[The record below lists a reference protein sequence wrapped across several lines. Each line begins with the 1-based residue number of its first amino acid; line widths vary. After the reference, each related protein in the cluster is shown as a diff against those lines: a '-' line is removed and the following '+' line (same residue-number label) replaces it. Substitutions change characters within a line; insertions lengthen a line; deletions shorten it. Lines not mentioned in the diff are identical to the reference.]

1 MNQELTTGNRLGM
14 QTVPQTFNEQ
24 MRFAEVVSQAK
35 GMLPRAYE
43 GNPANVLVAVQYG
56 ASLGI
61 EPMAA
66 LQNIDV
72 IQGTP
77 TLSAKAVAALV
88 RANGHKLWMS
98 EDEQNMSATCTIVRN
113 DDKEHPV
120 TVTRDKAWAQRMGL
134 LTKDNATCTIVRND
148 DKEHPVTVT
157 RDKAWAQRMG
167 LLTKDNYKK
176 QPTTMLMW
184 RAVTACANRACPE
197 LFLGLGGAYTAD
209 ELHDMDLSE
218 DTSVEA
224 TVVEDDG
231 SWPESKV
238 ELVNRIDRIIDQL
251 GYQGRTHMRV
261 YELLKA
267 RWNSSTVSTGSS
279 TSSAIRDAPICAS
292 TNCCMKRRSLT
303 RSWILT
309 KASSP
314 CGARPAT
321 SSSPTA
327 LKPSCNKPKNAKQTM
342 KNQPNRP
349 HRLNQL
355 RSLRSE
361 TRADS

>member
-43 GNPANVLVAVQYG
+43 GNPANVLVAIQYG

-77 TLSAKAVAALV
+77 TLSAKAVAAMV
-88 RANGHKLWMS
+88 RANGHKLWVS
-98 EDEQNMSATCTIVRN
+98 EDEQNMS
-113 DDKEHPV
+113 
-120 TVTRDKAWAQRMGL
+120 
-134 LTKDNATCTIVRND
+134 ATCTIVRND

-209 ELHDMDLSE
+209 ELHDMD
-218 DTSVEA
+218 DMAPVEA
-224 TVVEDDG
+224 TVVEDDDA
-231 SWPESKV
+231 WPKSK
-238 ELVNRIDRIIDQL
+238 LDLIARIDNIIESVV
-251 GYQGRTHMRV
+251 GTNHANRKRV
-261 YELLKA
+261 YELLHEAPVTDPLVDIDESELAMWCEAGDEFLTTRIKTLVQQAKERKA
-267 RWNSSTVSTGSS
+267 NHEEPQTTTEG
-279 TSSAIRDAPICAS
+279 
-292 TNCCMKRRSLT
+292 
-303 RSWILT
+303 
-309 KASSP
+309 
-314 CGARPAT
+314 
-321 SSSPTA
+321 
-327 LKPSCNKPKNAKQTM
+327 KQE
-342 KNQPNRP
+342 K
-349 HRLNQL
+349 
-355 RSLRSE
+355 
-361 TRADS
+361 

>member
-1 MNQELTTGNRLGM
+1 MNQEVTTGNRLGM

-43 GNPANVLVAVQYG
+43 GNPANVLVAIQYG

-77 TLSAKAVAALV
+77 TLSAKAVAAMV

-98 EDEQNMSATCTIVRN
+98 EDEQNMS
-113 DDKEHPV
+113 
-120 TVTRDKAWAQRMGL
+120 
-134 LTKDNATCTIVRND
+134 ATCTIVRND

-209 ELHDMDLSE
+209 ELHDMDDL
-218 DTSVEA
+218 TPVEA
-224 TVVEDDG
+224 TVVEDDDA
-231 SWPESKV
+231 WPQSK
-238 ELVNRIDRIIDQL
+238 LDLIARIDNIIESVV
-251 GYQGRTHMRV
+251 GANHANRKRV
-261 YELLKA
+261 YELLHEAPVTDPLVDIDESELAMWCEAGDEFLTTRIQTLVQQAKERKA
-267 RWNSSTVSTGSS
+267 NHEEPQTTTEG
-279 TSSAIRDAPICAS
+279 
-292 TNCCMKRRSLT
+292 
-303 RSWILT
+303 
-309 KASSP
+309 
-314 CGARPAT
+314 
-321 SSSPTA
+321 
-327 LKPSCNKPKNAKQTM
+327 KQE
-342 KNQPNRP
+342 K
-349 HRLNQL
+349 
-355 RSLRSE
+355 
-361 TRADS
+361 

>member
-24 MRFAEVVSQAK
+24 MRFAEVISQAK

-43 GNPANVLVAVQYG
+43 GNPANVLVAIQYG

-77 TLSAKAVAALV
+77 TLSAKAVAAMV

-98 EDEQNMSATCTIVRN
+98 EDEQNMS
-113 DDKEHPV
+113 
-120 TVTRDKAWAQRMGL
+120 
-134 LTKDNATCTIVRND
+134 ATCTIVRND

-209 ELHDMDLSE
+209 ELHDMD
-218 DTSVEA
+218 DMAPVEA
-224 TVVEDDG
+224 TVVEDDDA
-231 SWPESKV
+231 WPKSK
-238 ELVNRIDRIIDQL
+238 LDLIARIDNIIESVV
-251 GYQGRTHMRV
+251 GANHANRKRV
-261 YELLKA
+261 YELLHEAPVTDPLVDIDESELAMWCEAGDKFLTNRIQTLVQQAKERKA
-267 RWNSSTVSTGSS
+267 NHEEPQTTTEG
-279 TSSAIRDAPICAS
+279 
-292 TNCCMKRRSLT
+292 
-303 RSWILT
+303 
-309 KASSP
+309 
-314 CGARPAT
+314 
-321 SSSPTA
+321 
-327 LKPSCNKPKNAKQTM
+327 KQE
-342 KNQPNRP
+342 K
-349 HRLNQL
+349 
-355 RSLRSE
+355 
-361 TRADS
+361 

>member
-1 MNQELTTGNRLGM
+1 MNQEVTTGNRLGM

-24 MRFAEVVSQAK
+24 MHFAEVISQAK

-134 LTKDNATCTIVRND
+134 LTKDN
-148 DKEHPVTVT
+148 
-157 RDKAWAQRMG
+157 
-167 LLTKDNYKK
+167 YKK

-209 ELHDMDLSE
+209 ELHDMD
-218 DTSVEA
+218 DMAPVEA
-224 TVVEDDG
+224 TVVEDDDA
-231 SWPESKV
+231 WPQSK
-238 ELVNRIDRIIDQL
+238 LDLIARIDNIIESVV
-251 GYQGRTHMRV
+251 GTNHANRKRV
-261 YELLKA
+261 YELLHEAPVTDPLADIDESELAMWCEAGDQFLANRISTLVKQAKERKA
-267 RWNSSTVSTGSS
+267 NHEEP
-279 TSSAIRDAPICAS
+279 AE
-292 TNCCMKRRSLT
+292 
-303 RSWILT
+303 
-309 KASSP
+309 
-314 CGARPAT
+314 PAT
-321 SSSPTA
+321 PVEPVKEPT
-327 LKPSCNKPKNAKQTM
+327 Q
-342 KNQPNRP
+342 
-349 HRLNQL
+349 
-355 RSLRSE
+355 
-361 TRADS
+361 

>member
-43 GNPANVLVAVQYG
+43 GNPANVLVAIQYG

-77 TLSAKAVAALV
+77 TLSAKAVAAMV
-88 RANGHKLWMS
+88 RANGHKLWVS
-98 EDEQNMSATCTIVRN
+98 EDEQNMS
-113 DDKEHPV
+113 
-120 TVTRDKAWAQRMGL
+120 
-134 LTKDNATCTIVRND
+134 ATCTIVRND

-209 ELHDMDLSE
+209 ELHDMD
-218 DTSVEA
+218 DMAPVEA
-224 TVVEDDG
+224 TVVEDDADA
-231 SWPESKV
+231 WPKSK
-238 ELVNRIDRIIDQL
+238 LDLIARIDNIIESVV
-251 GYQGRTHMRV
+251 GANHANRKRV
-261 YELLKA
+261 YELLHEAKVTDPLVDIDESELAMWCEAGDQFLTTRIQTLVQQAKERKA
-267 RWNSSTVSTGSS
+267 NHEEPQTTTEG
-279 TSSAIRDAPICAS
+279 
-292 TNCCMKRRSLT
+292 
-303 RSWILT
+303 
-309 KASSP
+309 
-314 CGARPAT
+314 
-321 SSSPTA
+321 
-327 LKPSCNKPKNAKQTM
+327 KQE
-342 KNQPNRP
+342 K
-349 HRLNQL
+349 
-355 RSLRSE
+355 
-361 TRADS
+361 

>member
-24 MRFAEVVSQAK
+24 MHFAEVISQAK

-88 RANGHKLWMS
+88 RANGHKLWMT
-98 EDEQNMSATCTIVRN
+98 EDEQNMS
-113 DDKEHPV
+113 
-120 TVTRDKAWAQRMGL
+120 
-134 LTKDNATCTIVRND
+134 ATCTIVRND

-209 ELHDMDLSE
+209 ELRDMDLSE

-261 YELLKA
+261 YELLHEGPVSDPLTDIDESELAMWVEAGDELLTTRIQTLVQQAKERKA
-267 RWNSSTVSTGSS
+267 NHEEPTE
-279 TSSAIRDAPICAS
+279 
-292 TNCCMKRRSLT
+292 
-303 RSWILT
+303 
-309 KASSP
+309 
-314 CGARPAT
+314 PAT
-321 SSSPTA
+321 PV
-327 LKPSCNKPKNAKQTM
+327 
-342 KNQPNRP
+342 
-349 HRLNQL
+349 
-355 RSLRSE
+355 E
-361 TRADS
+361 TIKEQA

>member
-43 GNPANVLVAVQYG
+43 GNPANVLVAIQYG

-77 TLSAKAVAALV
+77 TLSAKAVAAMV
-88 RANGHKLWMS
+88 RANGHKLWVS
-98 EDEQNMSATCTIVRN
+98 EDEQNMS
-113 DDKEHPV
+113 
-120 TVTRDKAWAQRMGL
+120 
-134 LTKDNATCTIVRND
+134 ATCTIVRND

-209 ELHDMDLSE
+209 ELHDMD
-218 DTSVEA
+218 DMAPVEA
-224 TVVEDDG
+224 TVVEEDADA
-231 SWPESKV
+231 WPKSK
-238 ELVNRIDRIIDQL
+238 LDLIARIDNIIESVV
-251 GYQGRTHMRV
+251 GTNHANRKRV
-261 YELLKA
+261 YELLHEAPVTDPLVDIDESELAMWCEAGDQFLTTRIQTLVQQAKERKA
-267 RWNSSTVSTGSS
+267 NHEEPQTTTEG
-279 TSSAIRDAPICAS
+279 
-292 TNCCMKRRSLT
+292 
-303 RSWILT
+303 
-309 KASSP
+309 
-314 CGARPAT
+314 
-321 SSSPTA
+321 
-327 LKPSCNKPKNAKQTM
+327 KQE
-342 KNQPNRP
+342 K
-349 HRLNQL
+349 
-355 RSLRSE
+355 
-361 TRADS
+361 

>member
-1 MNQELTTGNRLGM
+1 MNQEITTGNRLGM

-43 GNPANVLVAVQYG
+43 GNPANVLVAIQYG

-77 TLSAKAVAALV
+77 TLSAKAVAAMV

-98 EDEQNMSATCTIVRN
+98 EDEQNMS
-113 DDKEHPV
+113 
-120 TVTRDKAWAQRMGL
+120 
-134 LTKDNATCTIVRND
+134 ATCTIVRND

-209 ELHDMDLSE
+209 ELHDMD
-218 DTSVEA
+218 DMTPVEA

-261 YELLKA
+261 YELLHEAPVTDPLADIDESELAMWCEAGDEFLTTRIQTLVQQAKERKA
-267 RWNSSTVSTGSS
+267 NHEEPQTTTEG
-279 TSSAIRDAPICAS
+279 
-292 TNCCMKRRSLT
+292 
-303 RSWILT
+303 
-309 KASSP
+309 
-314 CGARPAT
+314 
-321 SSSPTA
+321 
-327 LKPSCNKPKNAKQTM
+327 KQE
-342 KNQPNRP
+342 K
-349 HRLNQL
+349 
-355 RSLRSE
+355 
-361 TRADS
+361 

>member
-24 MRFAEVVSQAK
+24 MRFAEVISQAK

-43 GNPANVLVAVQYG
+43 GNPANVLVAIQYG

-77 TLSAKAVAALV
+77 TLSAKAVAAMV
-88 RANGHKLWMS
+88 RANGHKLWVS
-98 EDEQNMSATCTIVRN
+98 EDEQNMS
-113 DDKEHPV
+113 
-120 TVTRDKAWAQRMGL
+120 
-134 LTKDNATCTIVRND
+134 ATCTIVRND

-209 ELHDMDLSE
+209 ELHDMD
-218 DTSVEA
+218 DMAPVEA
-224 TVVEDDG
+224 TVVEDDDA
-231 SWPESKV
+231 WPQSK
-238 ELVNRIDRIIDQL
+238 LDLIARIDNIIESVV
-251 GYQGRTHMRV
+251 GTNHANRKRV
-261 YELLKA
+261 YELLHESPVTDPLVDIDESELAMWCEAGDQFLTTRIQTLVQQAKERKA
-267 RWNSSTVSTGSS
+267 NHEEPQTTTEG
-279 TSSAIRDAPICAS
+279 
-292 TNCCMKRRSLT
+292 
-303 RSWILT
+303 
-309 KASSP
+309 
-314 CGARPAT
+314 
-321 SSSPTA
+321 
-327 LKPSCNKPKNAKQTM
+327 KQE
-342 KNQPNRP
+342 K
-349 HRLNQL
+349 
-355 RSLRSE
+355 
-361 TRADS
+361 

>member
-43 GNPANVLVAVQYG
+43 GNPANVLVAIQYG

-61 EPMAA
+61 APMAA

-77 TLSAKAVAALV
+77 TLSAKAVAAMV
-88 RANGHKLWMS
+88 RANGHKLWVS
-98 EDEQNMSATCTIVRN
+98 EDEQNMS
-113 DDKEHPV
+113 
-120 TVTRDKAWAQRMGL
+120 
-134 LTKDNATCTIVRND
+134 ATCTIVRND

-209 ELHDMDLSE
+209 ELHDMD
-218 DTSVEA
+218 DMAPVEA
-224 TVVEDDG
+224 TVVEDDDA
-231 SWPESKV
+231 WPKSK
-238 ELVNRIDRIIDQL
+238 LDLIARIDNIIESVV
-251 GYQGRTHMRV
+251 GANHANRKRV
-261 YELLKA
+261 YELLHEAPVTDPLVDIDESELAMWCEAGDQFLTNRIQTLVQQAKERKA
-267 RWNSSTVSTGSS
+267 NHEEPQTTTEG
-279 TSSAIRDAPICAS
+279 
-292 TNCCMKRRSLT
+292 
-303 RSWILT
+303 
-309 KASSP
+309 
-314 CGARPAT
+314 
-321 SSSPTA
+321 
-327 LKPSCNKPKNAKQTM
+327 KQE
-342 KNQPNRP
+342 K
-349 HRLNQL
+349 
-355 RSLRSE
+355 
-361 TRADS
+361 

>member
-43 GNPANVLVAVQYG
+43 GNPANVLVAIQYG

-77 TLSAKAVAALV
+77 TLSAKAVAAMV

-98 EDEQNMSATCTIVRN
+98 EDEQNMS
-113 DDKEHPV
+113 
-120 TVTRDKAWAQRMGL
+120 
-134 LTKDNATCTIVRND
+134 ATCTIVRND

-209 ELHDMDLSE
+209 ELHDMD
-218 DTSVEA
+218 DMTPVEA

-261 YELLKA
+261 YELLHEAPVTDPLVDIDESELAMWCEAGDEFLTTRIQTLVQQAKERKA
-267 RWNSSTVSTGSS
+267 T
-279 TSSAIRDAPICAS
+279 
-292 TNCCMKRRSLT
+292 
-303 RSWILT
+303 T
-309 KASSP
+309 KEP
-314 CGARPAT
+314 QTTTEG
-321 SSSPTA
+321 
-327 LKPSCNKPKNAKQTM
+327 KQE
-342 KNQPNRP
+342 K
-349 HRLNQL
+349 
-355 RSLRSE
+355 
-361 TRADS
+361 

>member
-43 GNPANVLVAVQYG
+43 GNPANVLVAIQYG

-77 TLSAKAVAALV
+77 TLSAKAVAAMV
-88 RANGHKLWMS
+88 RANGHKLWVS
-98 EDEQNMSATCTIVRN
+98 EDEQNMS
-113 DDKEHPV
+113 
-120 TVTRDKAWAQRMGL
+120 
-134 LTKDNATCTIVRND
+134 ATCTIVRND

-209 ELHDMDLSE
+209 ELHDMD
-218 DTSVEA
+218 DMAPVEA
-224 TVVEDDG
+224 TVVEEDDDA
-231 SWPESKV
+231 WPKSK
-238 ELVNRIDRIIDQL
+238 LDLIARIDNIIESVV
-251 GYQGRTHMRV
+251 GTNHANRNRV
-261 YELLKA
+261 YELLHEAPVSDPLTDIDESELAMWCEAGDEFLTNRIQTLVQQAKERKA
-267 RWNSSTVSTGSS
+267 NHEEPQTTTEG
-279 TSSAIRDAPICAS
+279 
-292 TNCCMKRRSLT
+292 
-303 RSWILT
+303 
-309 KASSP
+309 
-314 CGARPAT
+314 
-321 SSSPTA
+321 
-327 LKPSCNKPKNAKQTM
+327 KQE
-342 KNQPNRP
+342 K
-349 HRLNQL
+349 
-355 RSLRSE
+355 
-361 TRADS
+361 

>member
-24 MRFAEVVSQAK
+24 MHFAEVISQAK

-88 RANGHKLWMS
+88 RANGHKLWMT
-98 EDEQNMSATCTIVRN
+98 EDEQNMS
-113 DDKEHPV
+113 
-120 TVTRDKAWAQRMGL
+120 
-134 LTKDNATCTIVRND
+134 ATCTIVRND

-209 ELHDMDLSE
+209 ELHDMD
-218 DTSVEA
+218 DMAPVEA
-224 TVVEDDG
+224 TVVEEDDDA
-231 SWPESKV
+231 WPKSK
-238 ELVNRIDRIIDQL
+238 LDLIARIDNIIESVV
-251 GYQGRTHMRV
+251 GTNHANRNRV
-261 YELLKA
+261 YELLHEAPVSDPLTDIDESELAMWVEAGDEFLTTRVQTLVQQAKERKA
-267 RWNSSTVSTGSS
+267 NHEEPQTTTEG
-279 TSSAIRDAPICAS
+279 
-292 TNCCMKRRSLT
+292 
-303 RSWILT
+303 
-309 KASSP
+309 
-314 CGARPAT
+314 
-321 SSSPTA
+321 
-327 LKPSCNKPKNAKQTM
+327 KQE
-342 KNQPNRP
+342 K
-349 HRLNQL
+349 
-355 RSLRSE
+355 
-361 TRADS
+361 

>member
-43 GNPANVLVAVQYG
+43 GNPANVLVAIQYG

-77 TLSAKAVAALV
+77 TLSAKAVAAMV
-88 RANGHKLWMS
+88 RANGHKLWVS
-98 EDEQNMSATCTIVRN
+98 EDEQNMS
-113 DDKEHPV
+113 
-120 TVTRDKAWAQRMGL
+120 
-134 LTKDNATCTIVRND
+134 ATCTIVRND

-209 ELHDMDLSE
+209 ELHDMD
-218 DTSVEA
+218 DMAPVEA
-224 TVVEDDG
+224 TVVEDDDA
-231 SWPESKV
+231 WPKSK
-238 ELVNRIDRIIDQL
+238 LDLIARIDNIIESVV
-251 GYQGRTHMRV
+251 GANHANRKRV
-261 YELLKA
+261 YELLHEAPVTDPLADIDESELAMWCEAGDQFLTTRIQTLVQQAKERKA
-267 RWNSSTVSTGSS
+267 NHEEPQTTTEG
-279 TSSAIRDAPICAS
+279 
-292 TNCCMKRRSLT
+292 
-303 RSWILT
+303 
-309 KASSP
+309 
-314 CGARPAT
+314 
-321 SSSPTA
+321 
-327 LKPSCNKPKNAKQTM
+327 KQE
-342 KNQPNRP
+342 K
-349 HRLNQL
+349 
-355 RSLRSE
+355 
-361 TRADS
+361 

>member
-43 GNPANVLVAVQYG
+43 GNPANVLVAIQYG

-77 TLSAKAVAALV
+77 TLSAKAVAAMV
-88 RANGHKLWMS
+88 RANGHKLWMN
-98 EDEQNMSATCTIVRN
+98 EDEQNMS
-113 DDKEHPV
+113 
-120 TVTRDKAWAQRMGL
+120 
-134 LTKDNATCTIVRND
+134 ATCTIVRND

-209 ELHDMDLSE
+209 ELHDMD
-218 DTSVEA
+218 DMAPVEA
-224 TVVEDDG
+224 TVVEDDDA
-231 SWPESKV
+231 WPESKV

-261 YELLKA
+261 YELLHEAPVTDPLVDIDESELAMWCEAGDEFLATRIQTLVQQAKERKA
-267 RWNSSTVSTGSS
+267 NHEEPQTTTEG
-279 TSSAIRDAPICAS
+279 
-292 TNCCMKRRSLT
+292 
-303 RSWILT
+303 
-309 KASSP
+309 
-314 CGARPAT
+314 
-321 SSSPTA
+321 
-327 LKPSCNKPKNAKQTM
+327 KQE
-342 KNQPNRP
+342 K
-349 HRLNQL
+349 
-355 RSLRSE
+355 
-361 TRADS
+361 

>member
-43 GNPANVLVAVQYG
+43 GNPANVLVAIQYG

-77 TLSAKAVAALV
+77 TLSAKAVAAMV
-88 RANGHKLWMS
+88 RANGHKLWVS
-98 EDEQNMSATCTIVRN
+98 EDEQNMS
-113 DDKEHPV
+113 
-120 TVTRDKAWAQRMGL
+120 
-134 LTKDNATCTIVRND
+134 ATCTIVRND

-209 ELHDMDLSE
+209 ELHDMD
-218 DTSVEA
+218 DMAPVEA
-224 TVVEDDG
+224 TVVEDDDA
-231 SWPESKV
+231 WPKSK
-238 ELVNRIDRIIDQL
+238 LDLIARIDNIIESVV
-251 GYQGRTHMRV
+251 GANHANRKRV
-261 YELLKA
+261 YELLHEAPVTDPLVDIDESELAMWCEAGDQFLTNRIQTLVQQAKERKA
-267 RWNSSTVSTGSS
+267 NHEEPQTTTEG
-279 TSSAIRDAPICAS
+279 
-292 TNCCMKRRSLT
+292 
-303 RSWILT
+303 
-309 KASSP
+309 
-314 CGARPAT
+314 
-321 SSSPTA
+321 
-327 LKPSCNKPKNAKQTM
+327 KQE
-342 KNQPNRP
+342 K
-349 HRLNQL
+349 
-355 RSLRSE
+355 
-361 TRADS
+361 

>member
-14 QTVPQTFNEQ
+14 QTVPQTFTEQ

-43 GNPANVLVAVQYG
+43 GNPANVLVAIQYG

-77 TLSAKAVAALV
+77 TLSAKAVAAMV
-88 RANGHKLWMS
+88 RANGHKLWMN
-98 EDEQNMSATCTIVRN
+98 EDEQNMS
-113 DDKEHPV
+113 
-120 TVTRDKAWAQRMGL
+120 
-134 LTKDNATCTIVRND
+134 ATCTIVRND

-209 ELHDMDLSE
+209 ELHDMD
-218 DTSVEA
+218 DMAPVEA
-224 TVVEDDG
+224 TVVEDDDA
-231 SWPESKV
+231 WPESKV

-261 YELLKA
+261 YELLHEAPVTDPLVDIDESELAMWCEAGDEFLATRIQTLVQQAKERKA
-267 RWNSSTVSTGSS
+267 NHEEPQTTTEG
-279 TSSAIRDAPICAS
+279 
-292 TNCCMKRRSLT
+292 
-303 RSWILT
+303 
-309 KASSP
+309 
-314 CGARPAT
+314 
-321 SSSPTA
+321 
-327 LKPSCNKPKNAKQTM
+327 KQE
-342 KNQPNRP
+342 K
-349 HRLNQL
+349 
-355 RSLRSE
+355 
-361 TRADS
+361 

>member
-24 MRFAEVVSQAK
+24 MRFAEVISQAK

-43 GNPANVLVAVQYG
+43 GNPANVLVAIQYG

-77 TLSAKAVAALV
+77 TLSAKAVAAMV
-88 RANGHKLWMS
+88 RANGHKLWMN
-98 EDEQNMSATCTIVRN
+98 EDEQNMS
-113 DDKEHPV
+113 
-120 TVTRDKAWAQRMGL
+120 
-134 LTKDNATCTIVRND
+134 ATCTIVRND

-209 ELHDMDLSE
+209 ELHDMD
-218 DTSVEA
+218 DMAPVEA
-224 TVVEDDG
+224 TVVEDDDA
-231 SWPESKV
+231 WPKSK
-238 ELVNRIDRIIDQL
+238 LDLIARIDNIIESVV
-251 GYQGRTHMRV
+251 GANHANRKRV
-261 YELLKA
+261 YELLHEAPVTDPLVDIDESELAMWCEAGDEFLTTRIQTLVQQAKERKA
-267 RWNSSTVSTGSS
+267 NHEEPQTTTEG
-279 TSSAIRDAPICAS
+279 
-292 TNCCMKRRSLT
+292 
-303 RSWILT
+303 
-309 KASSP
+309 
-314 CGARPAT
+314 
-321 SSSPTA
+321 
-327 LKPSCNKPKNAKQTM
+327 KQE
-342 KNQPNRP
+342 K
-349 HRLNQL
+349 
-355 RSLRSE
+355 
-361 TRADS
+361 

>member
-43 GNPANVLVAVQYG
+43 GNPANVLVAIQYG

-134 LTKDNATCTIVRND
+134 LTKDN
-148 DKEHPVTVT
+148 
-157 RDKAWAQRMG
+157 
-167 LLTKDNYKK
+167 YKK

-209 ELHDMDLSE
+209 ELRDMD
-218 DTSVEA
+218 DMTPVEA
-224 TVVEDDG
+224 TVIEDDDA
-231 SWPESKV
+231 WPKSK
-238 ELVNRIDRIIDQL
+238 LDLIARIDNIIESVVGTNHANRD
-251 GYQGRTHMRV
+251 RV
-261 YELLKA
+261 YELLHEAPVTDPLEDIDESELAMWCEAGDQFLTNRIQTLVQQAKERKA
-267 RWNSSTVSTGSS
+267 NHEEPQTTTEG
-279 TSSAIRDAPICAS
+279 
-292 TNCCMKRRSLT
+292 
-303 RSWILT
+303 
-309 KASSP
+309 
-314 CGARPAT
+314 
-321 SSSPTA
+321 
-327 LKPSCNKPKNAKQTM
+327 KQE
-342 KNQPNRP
+342 K
-349 HRLNQL
+349 
-355 RSLRSE
+355 
-361 TRADS
+361 

>member
-24 MRFAEVVSQAK
+24 MHFAEVISQAK

-88 RANGHKLWMS
+88 RANGHKLWMT
-98 EDEQNMSATCTIVRN
+98 EDEQNMS
-113 DDKEHPV
+113 
-120 TVTRDKAWAQRMGL
+120 
-134 LTKDNATCTIVRND
+134 ATCTIVRND

-209 ELHDMDLSE
+209 ELHDMD
-218 DTSVEA
+218 DMAPVEA
-224 TVVEDDG
+224 TVVEEDDDA
-231 SWPESKV
+231 WPKSK
-238 ELVNRIDRIIDQL
+238 LDLIARIDNIIESVV
-251 GYQGRTHMRV
+251 GTNHANRNRV
-261 YELLKA
+261 YELLHEAPVTDPLTDIDESELAMWVEAGDEFLTTRVQTLVQQAKERKA
-267 RWNSSTVSTGSS
+267 NHEEPQTTTEG
-279 TSSAIRDAPICAS
+279 
-292 TNCCMKRRSLT
+292 
-303 RSWILT
+303 
-309 KASSP
+309 
-314 CGARPAT
+314 
-321 SSSPTA
+321 
-327 LKPSCNKPKNAKQTM
+327 KQE
-342 KNQPNRP
+342 K
-349 HRLNQL
+349 
-355 RSLRSE
+355 
-361 TRADS
+361 

>member
-24 MRFAEVVSQAK
+24 MHFAEVISQAK

-72 IQGTP
+72 IQGAP

-88 RANGHKLWMS
+88 RANGHKLWMT
-98 EDEQNMSATCTIVRN
+98 EDEQNMA
-113 DDKEHPV
+113 
-120 TVTRDKAWAQRMGL
+120 
-134 LTKDNATCTIVRND
+134 ATCTIVRND

-209 ELHDMDLSE
+209 ELHDMD
-218 DTSVEA
+218 DMAPVEA
-224 TVVEDDG
+224 TVVEEDDDA
-231 SWPESKV
+231 WPKSK
-238 ELVNRIDRIIDQL
+238 LDLIARIDRIIESVV
-251 GYQGRTHMRV
+251 GTNHANRKRV
-261 YELLKA
+261 YELLHEAPVSDPLTDIDESELAMWVEAGDEFLTTRVQTLVQQAKERKA
-267 RWNSSTVSTGSS
+267 NHEEPQT
-279 TSSAIRDAPICAS
+279 
-292 TNCCMKRRSLT
+292 
-303 RSWILT
+303 
-309 KASSP
+309 
-314 CGARPAT
+314 
-321 SSSPTA
+321 TA
-327 LKPSCNKPKNAKQTM
+327 EGKQE
-342 KNQPNRP
+342 K
-349 HRLNQL
+349 
-355 RSLRSE
+355 
-361 TRADS
+361 

>member
-43 GNPANVLVAVQYG
+43 GNPANVLVAIQYG

-77 TLSAKAVAALV
+77 TLSAKAVAAMV
-88 RANGHKLWMS
+88 RANGHKLWVS
-98 EDEQNMSATCTIVRN
+98 EDEQNMS
-113 DDKEHPV
+113 
-120 TVTRDKAWAQRMGL
+120 
-134 LTKDNATCTIVRND
+134 ATCTIVRND

-209 ELHDMDLSE
+209 ELHDMD
-218 DTSVEA
+218 DMAPVEA
-224 TVVEDDG
+224 TVVEDDDA
-231 SWPESKV
+231 WPKSK
-238 ELVNRIDRIIDQL
+238 LDLIARIDNIIESVV
-251 GYQGRTHMRV
+251 GANHANRKRV
-261 YELLKA
+261 YELLHEAPVTDPLVDIDESELAMWCEAGDEFLTNRVQTLVQQAKERKA
-267 RWNSSTVSTGSS
+267 NHEEPQTTTEG
-279 TSSAIRDAPICAS
+279 
-292 TNCCMKRRSLT
+292 
-303 RSWILT
+303 
-309 KASSP
+309 
-314 CGARPAT
+314 
-321 SSSPTA
+321 
-327 LKPSCNKPKNAKQTM
+327 KQE
-342 KNQPNRP
+342 K
-349 HRLNQL
+349 
-355 RSLRSE
+355 
-361 TRADS
+361 

>member
-43 GNPANVLVAVQYG
+43 GNPANVLVAIQYG

-77 TLSAKAVAALV
+77 TLSAKAVAAMV
-88 RANGHKLWMS
+88 RANGHKLWVS
-98 EDEQNMSATCTIVRN
+98 EDEQNMS
-113 DDKEHPV
+113 
-120 TVTRDKAWAQRMGL
+120 
-134 LTKDNATCTIVRND
+134 ATCTIVRND

-209 ELHDMDLSE
+209 ELHDMD
-218 DTSVEA
+218 DMTPVEA

-261 YELLKA
+261 YELLHEAPVTDPLVDIDESELAMWCEAGDEFLTTRIQTLVQQAKERKA
-267 RWNSSTVSTGSS
+267 T
-279 TSSAIRDAPICAS
+279 
-292 TNCCMKRRSLT
+292 
-303 RSWILT
+303 T
-309 KASSP
+309 KEP
-314 CGARPAT
+314 QTTTEG
-321 SSSPTA
+321 
-327 LKPSCNKPKNAKQTM
+327 KQE
-342 KNQPNRP
+342 K
-349 HRLNQL
+349 
-355 RSLRSE
+355 
-361 TRADS
+361 

>member
-24 MRFAEVVSQAK
+24 MRFAEVISQAK
-35 GMLPRAYE
+35 GMLPRSYE
-43 GNPANVLVAVQYG
+43 GNPANVLVAIQYG

-77 TLSAKAVAALV
+77 TLSAKAVAAMV

-98 EDEQNMSATCTIVRN
+98 EDEQNMS
-113 DDKEHPV
+113 
-120 TVTRDKAWAQRMGL
+120 
-134 LTKDNATCTIVRND
+134 ATCTIVRND

-209 ELHDMDLSE
+209 ELHDMD
-218 DTSVEA
+218 DMAPVEA
-224 TVVEDDG
+224 TVVEDDDA
-231 SWPESKV
+231 WPQSK
-238 ELVNRIDRIIDQL
+238 LDLIARIDNIIESVV
-251 GYQGRTHMRV
+251 GANHANRKRV
-261 YELLKA
+261 YELLHEAPVTDPLVDIDESELAMWCEAGDQFLTNRIQTLVQQAKERKA
-267 RWNSSTVSTGSS
+267 NHEEPQTTTEG
-279 TSSAIRDAPICAS
+279 
-292 TNCCMKRRSLT
+292 
-303 RSWILT
+303 
-309 KASSP
+309 
-314 CGARPAT
+314 
-321 SSSPTA
+321 
-327 LKPSCNKPKNAKQTM
+327 KQE
-342 KNQPNRP
+342 K
-349 HRLNQL
+349 
-355 RSLRSE
+355 
-361 TRADS
+361 

>member
-1 MNQELTTGNRLGM
+1 MNQEVITGNRLGM

-88 RANGHKLWMS
+88 RANGHKLWMT
-98 EDEQNMSATCTIVRN
+98 EDEQNMS
-113 DDKEHPV
+113 
-120 TVTRDKAWAQRMGL
+120 
-134 LTKDNATCTIVRND
+134 ATCTIVRND

-209 ELHDMDLSE
+209 ELHDMD
-218 DTSVEA
+218 DMAPVEV
-224 TVVEDDG
+224 TVVEEDDDA
-231 SWPESKV
+231 WPKSK
-238 ELVNRIDRIIDQL
+238 LDLIARIDRIIESVV
-251 GYQGRTHMRV
+251 GTNHANRKRV
-261 YELLKA
+261 YELLHEAPVSDPLTDIDESELAMWMEAGDEFLTTRVQTLVQQAKERKA
-267 RWNSSTVSTGSS
+267 NHEEQQTTTEG
-279 TSSAIRDAPICAS
+279 
-292 TNCCMKRRSLT
+292 
-303 RSWILT
+303 
-309 KASSP
+309 
-314 CGARPAT
+314 
-321 SSSPTA
+321 
-327 LKPSCNKPKNAKQTM
+327 KQE
-342 KNQPNRP
+342 K
-349 HRLNQL
+349 
-355 RSLRSE
+355 
-361 TRADS
+361 

>member
-88 RANGHKLWMS
+88 RANGHKLWMT
-98 EDEQNMSATCTIVRN
+98 EDEQNMS
-113 DDKEHPV
+113 
-120 TVTRDKAWAQRMGL
+120 
-134 LTKDNATCTIVRND
+134 ATCTIVRND

-209 ELHDMDLSE
+209 ELHDMD
-218 DTSVEA
+218 DMAPVEA
-224 TVVEDDG
+224 TVVEDDDA
-231 SWPESKV
+231 WPKSKFD
-238 ELVNRIDRIIDQL
+238 LIARIDNIIESVVGTNHANRD
-251 GYQGRTHMRV
+251 RV
-261 YELLKA
+261 YELLHEAPVTDPLADIDESELAMWCEAGDEFLTTRIQTLVQQAKERKA
-267 RWNSSTVSTGSS
+267 NHEEQQTTTEG
-279 TSSAIRDAPICAS
+279 
-292 TNCCMKRRSLT
+292 
-303 RSWILT
+303 
-309 KASSP
+309 
-314 CGARPAT
+314 
-321 SSSPTA
+321 
-327 LKPSCNKPKNAKQTM
+327 KQE
-342 KNQPNRP
+342 K
-349 HRLNQL
+349 
-355 RSLRSE
+355 
-361 TRADS
+361 

>member
-43 GNPANVLVAVQYG
+43 GNPANVLVAIQYG

-77 TLSAKAVAALV
+77 TLSAKAVAAMV
-88 RANGHKLWMS
+88 RANGHKLWVS
-98 EDEQNMSATCTIVRN
+98 EDEQNMS
-113 DDKEHPV
+113 
-120 TVTRDKAWAQRMGL
+120 
-134 LTKDNATCTIVRND
+134 ATCTIVRND

-209 ELHDMDLSE
+209 ELHDMD
-218 DTSVEA
+218 DMAPVEA
-224 TVVEDDG
+224 TVVEDDDA
-231 SWPESKV
+231 WPKSK
-238 ELVNRIDRIIDQL
+238 LDLIARIDNIIESVVGTNHANRD
-251 GYQGRTHMRV
+251 RV
-261 YELLKA
+261 YELLHEAPVTDPLVDIDESELAMWCEAGDEFLTTRIQTLVQQAKERKA
-267 RWNSSTVSTGSS
+267 NHEEPQTTTEG
-279 TSSAIRDAPICAS
+279 
-292 TNCCMKRRSLT
+292 
-303 RSWILT
+303 
-309 KASSP
+309 
-314 CGARPAT
+314 
-321 SSSPTA
+321 
-327 LKPSCNKPKNAKQTM
+327 KQE
-342 KNQPNRP
+342 K
-349 HRLNQL
+349 
-355 RSLRSE
+355 
-361 TRADS
+361 

>member
-43 GNPANVLVAVQYG
+43 GNPANVLVAIQYG

-77 TLSAKAVAALV
+77 TLSAKAVAAMV
-88 RANGHKLWMS
+88 RANGHKLWMN
-98 EDEQNMSATCTIVRN
+98 EDEQNMS
-113 DDKEHPV
+113 
-120 TVTRDKAWAQRMGL
+120 
-134 LTKDNATCTIVRND
+134 ATCTIVRND

-209 ELHDMDLSE
+209 ELHDMD
-218 DTSVEA
+218 DMAPVEA
-224 TVVEDDG
+224 TVVEDDDA
-231 SWPESKV
+231 WPESKV

-261 YELLKA
+261 YELLHEAPVTDPLSDIDEVELAMWCEAGDEFLTNRIQTLVQQAKERKA
-267 RWNSSTVSTGSS
+267 NHEEPQTTTEG
-279 TSSAIRDAPICAS
+279 
-292 TNCCMKRRSLT
+292 
-303 RSWILT
+303 
-309 KASSP
+309 
-314 CGARPAT
+314 
-321 SSSPTA
+321 
-327 LKPSCNKPKNAKQTM
+327 KQE
-342 KNQPNRP
+342 K
-349 HRLNQL
+349 
-355 RSLRSE
+355 
-361 TRADS
+361 

>member
-24 MRFAEVVSQAK
+24 MRFAEVISQAK

-43 GNPANVLVAVQYG
+43 GNPANVLVAIQYG

-77 TLSAKAVAALV
+77 TLSAKAVAAMV
-88 RANGHKLWMS
+88 RANGHKLWVS
-98 EDEQNMSATCTIVRN
+98 EDEQNMS
-113 DDKEHPV
+113 
-120 TVTRDKAWAQRMGL
+120 
-134 LTKDNATCTIVRND
+134 ATCTIVRND

-209 ELHDMDLSE
+209 ELHDMD
-218 DTSVEA
+218 DMAPVEA
-224 TVVEDDG
+224 TVVEDDDAW
-231 SWPESKV
+231 SQSK
-238 ELVNRIDRIIDQL
+238 LDLIARIDRIIDQL

-261 YELLKA
+261 YELLHEAPVTDPLVDIDESELAMWCEAGDQFLTNRIKTLVQQAKERKA
-267 RWNSSTVSTGSS
+267 NHEEPQTTTEG
-279 TSSAIRDAPICAS
+279 
-292 TNCCMKRRSLT
+292 
-303 RSWILT
+303 
-309 KASSP
+309 
-314 CGARPAT
+314 
-321 SSSPTA
+321 
-327 LKPSCNKPKNAKQTM
+327 KQE
-342 KNQPNRP
+342 K
-349 HRLNQL
+349 
-355 RSLRSE
+355 
-361 TRADS
+361 

>member
-24 MRFAEVVSQAK
+24 MRFAEVISQAK

-43 GNPANVLVAVQYG
+43 GNPANVLVAIQYG

-77 TLSAKAVAALV
+77 TLSAKAVAAMV
-88 RANGHKLWMS
+88 RANGHKLWVS
-98 EDEQNMSATCTIVRN
+98 EDEQNMS
-113 DDKEHPV
+113 
-120 TVTRDKAWAQRMGL
+120 
-134 LTKDNATCTIVRND
+134 ATCTIVRND

-209 ELHDMDLSE
+209 ELHDMD
-218 DTSVEA
+218 DMAPVEA
-224 TVVEDDG
+224 TVVEDDDA
-231 SWPESKV
+231 WPQSK
-238 ELVNRIDRIIDQL
+238 LDLIARIDNIIESVV
-251 GYQGRTHMRV
+251 GANHANRKRV
-261 YELLKA
+261 YELLHEAPVTDPLVDIDESELAMWCEAGDQFLTNRIQTLVQQAKERKA
-267 RWNSSTVSTGSS
+267 NHEEPQTTTEG
-279 TSSAIRDAPICAS
+279 
-292 TNCCMKRRSLT
+292 
-303 RSWILT
+303 
-309 KASSP
+309 
-314 CGARPAT
+314 
-321 SSSPTA
+321 
-327 LKPSCNKPKNAKQTM
+327 KQE
-342 KNQPNRP
+342 K
-349 HRLNQL
+349 
-355 RSLRSE
+355 
-361 TRADS
+361 

>member
-43 GNPANVLVAVQYG
+43 GNPANVLVAIQYG

-77 TLSAKAVAALV
+77 TLSAKAVAAMV
-88 RANGHKLWMS
+88 RANGHKLWVS
-98 EDEQNMSATCTIVRN
+98 EDEQNMS
-113 DDKEHPV
+113 
-120 TVTRDKAWAQRMGL
+120 
-134 LTKDNATCTIVRND
+134 ATCTIVRND

-209 ELHDMDLSE
+209 ELHDMD
-218 DTSVEA
+218 DMAPVEA
-224 TVVEDDG
+224 TVVEDDDA
-231 SWPESKV
+231 WPKSK
-238 ELVNRIDRIIDQL
+238 LDLIARIDNIIESVV
-251 GYQGRTHMRV
+251 GANHANRKRV
-261 YELLKA
+261 YELLHEAPVTDPLVDIDESELAMWCEAGDEFLTNRIQTLVQQAKERKA
-267 RWNSSTVSTGSS
+267 NHEEPQTTTEG
-279 TSSAIRDAPICAS
+279 
-292 TNCCMKRRSLT
+292 
-303 RSWILT
+303 
-309 KASSP
+309 
-314 CGARPAT
+314 
-321 SSSPTA
+321 
-327 LKPSCNKPKNAKQTM
+327 KQE
-342 KNQPNRP
+342 K
-349 HRLNQL
+349 
-355 RSLRSE
+355 
-361 TRADS
+361 

>member
-43 GNPANVLVAVQYG
+43 GNPANVLVAIQYG

-77 TLSAKAVAALV
+77 TLSAKAVAAMV
-88 RANGHKLWMS
+88 RANGHKLWVS
-98 EDEQNMSATCTIVRN
+98 EDEQNMS
-113 DDKEHPV
+113 
-120 TVTRDKAWAQRMGL
+120 
-134 LTKDNATCTIVRND
+134 ATCTIVRND

-209 ELHDMDLSE
+209 ELHDMD
-218 DTSVEA
+218 DMAPVEA
-224 TVVEDDG
+224 TVVEDDDA
-231 SWPESKV
+231 WPKSK
-238 ELVNRIDRIIDQL
+238 LDLIARIDNIIESVV
-251 GYQGRTHMRV
+251 GTNHANRKRV
-261 YELLKA
+261 YELLHEAPVTDPLVDIDESELAMWCEAGDEFLTTRIQTLVQQAKERKA
-267 RWNSSTVSTGSS
+267 NHEEPQTTTEG
-279 TSSAIRDAPICAS
+279 
-292 TNCCMKRRSLT
+292 
-303 RSWILT
+303 
-309 KASSP
+309 
-314 CGARPAT
+314 
-321 SSSPTA
+321 
-327 LKPSCNKPKNAKQTM
+327 KQE
-342 KNQPNRP
+342 K
-349 HRLNQL
+349 
-355 RSLRSE
+355 
-361 TRADS
+361 

>member
-43 GNPANVLVAVQYG
+43 GNPANVLVAIQYG

-77 TLSAKAVAALV
+77 TLSAKAVAAMV

-98 EDEQNMSATCTIVRN
+98 EDEQNMS
-113 DDKEHPV
+113 
-120 TVTRDKAWAQRMGL
+120 
-134 LTKDNATCTIVRND
+134 ATCTIVRND

-209 ELHDMDLSE
+209 ELHDMD
-218 DTSVEA
+218 DMAPVEA
-224 TVVEDDG
+224 TVVEDDDA
-231 SWPESKV
+231 WPKSK
-238 ELVNRIDRIIDQL
+238 LDLIARIDNIIESVV
-251 GYQGRTHMRV
+251 GTNHANRKRV
-261 YELLKA
+261 YELLHEAPVTDPLVDIDESELAMWCEAGDQFLTNRIQTLVQQAKERKA
-267 RWNSSTVSTGSS
+267 NHEEPQTTTEG
-279 TSSAIRDAPICAS
+279 
-292 TNCCMKRRSLT
+292 
-303 RSWILT
+303 
-309 KASSP
+309 
-314 CGARPAT
+314 
-321 SSSPTA
+321 
-327 LKPSCNKPKNAKQTM
+327 KQE
-342 KNQPNRP
+342 K
-349 HRLNQL
+349 
-355 RSLRSE
+355 
-361 TRADS
+361 

>member
-43 GNPANVLVAVQYG
+43 GNPANVLVAIQYG

-77 TLSAKAVAALV
+77 TLSAKAVAAMV

-98 EDEQNMSATCTIVRN
+98 EDEQNMS
-113 DDKEHPV
+113 
-120 TVTRDKAWAQRMGL
+120 
-134 LTKDNATCTIVRND
+134 ATCTIVRND

-209 ELHDMDLSE
+209 ELHDMD
-218 DTSVEA
+218 DMAPVEA
-224 TVVEDDG
+224 TVVEEDADA
-231 SWPESKV
+231 WPKSK
-238 ELVNRIDRIIDQL
+238 LDLIARIDNIIESVV
-251 GYQGRTHMRV
+251 GANHANRKRV
-261 YELLKA
+261 YELLHEAPVTDPLVDIDESELAMWCEAGDQFLTNRIQTLVQQAKERKA
-267 RWNSSTVSTGSS
+267 NHEEPQTTTEG
-279 TSSAIRDAPICAS
+279 
-292 TNCCMKRRSLT
+292 
-303 RSWILT
+303 
-309 KASSP
+309 
-314 CGARPAT
+314 
-321 SSSPTA
+321 
-327 LKPSCNKPKNAKQTM
+327 KQE
-342 KNQPNRP
+342 K
-349 HRLNQL
+349 
-355 RSLRSE
+355 
-361 TRADS
+361 

>member
-24 MRFAEVVSQAK
+24 MRFAEVISQAK

-43 GNPANVLVAVQYG
+43 GNPANVLVAIQYG

-77 TLSAKAVAALV
+77 TLSAKAVAAMV

-98 EDEQNMSATCTIVRN
+98 EDEQNMS
-113 DDKEHPV
+113 
-120 TVTRDKAWAQRMGL
+120 
-134 LTKDNATCTIVRND
+134 ATCTIVRND

-209 ELHDMDLSE
+209 ELHDMD
-218 DTSVEA
+218 DMAQVEA
-224 TVVEDDG
+224 TVVEDDDA
-231 SWPESKV
+231 WPKSK
-238 ELVNRIDRIIDQL
+238 LDLIARIDNIIESVV
-251 GYQGRTHMRV
+251 GTNHANRKRV
-261 YELLKA
+261 YELLHEAKVTDPLVDIDESELAMWCEAGDQFLTNRIQTLVQQAKERKA
-267 RWNSSTVSTGSS
+267 NHEEPQTTTEG
-279 TSSAIRDAPICAS
+279 
-292 TNCCMKRRSLT
+292 
-303 RSWILT
+303 
-309 KASSP
+309 
-314 CGARPAT
+314 
-321 SSSPTA
+321 
-327 LKPSCNKPKNAKQTM
+327 KQE
-342 KNQPNRP
+342 K
-349 HRLNQL
+349 
-355 RSLRSE
+355 
-361 TRADS
+361 

>member
-43 GNPANVLVAVQYG
+43 GNPANVLVAIQYG

-77 TLSAKAVAALV
+77 TLSAKAVAAMV

-98 EDEQNMSATCTIVRN
+98 EDEQNMS
-113 DDKEHPV
+113 
-120 TVTRDKAWAQRMGL
+120 
-134 LTKDNATCTIVRND
+134 ATCTIVRND

-209 ELHDMDLSE
+209 ELHDMD
-218 DTSVEA
+218 DMAPVEA
-224 TVVEDDG
+224 TVVEDDDA
-231 SWPESKV
+231 WPQSK
-238 ELVNRIDRIIDQL
+238 LDLIARIDNIIESVV
-251 GYQGRTHMRV
+251 GTNHANRKRV
-261 YELLKA
+261 YELLHEAQVTDPLVDIDESELAMWCEAGDQFLTTRIQTLVQQAKERKA
-267 RWNSSTVSTGSS
+267 NHEEPQTTTEG
-279 TSSAIRDAPICAS
+279 
-292 TNCCMKRRSLT
+292 
-303 RSWILT
+303 
-309 KASSP
+309 
-314 CGARPAT
+314 
-321 SSSPTA
+321 
-327 LKPSCNKPKNAKQTM
+327 KQE
-342 KNQPNRP
+342 K
-349 HRLNQL
+349 
-355 RSLRSE
+355 
-361 TRADS
+361 

>member
-43 GNPANVLVAVQYG
+43 GNPANVLVAIQYG

-77 TLSAKAVAALV
+77 TLSAKAVAAMV
-88 RANGHKLWMS
+88 RANGHKLWMN
-98 EDEQNMSATCTIVRN
+98 EDEQNMS
-113 DDKEHPV
+113 
-120 TVTRDKAWAQRMGL
+120 
-134 LTKDNATCTIVRND
+134 ATCTIVRND

-209 ELHDMDLSE
+209 ELHDMD
-218 DTSVEA
+218 DMAPVEA
-224 TVVEDDG
+224 TVVEDDDA
-231 SWPESKV
+231 WPQSK
-238 ELVNRIDRIIDQL
+238 LDLIARIDNIIESVV
-251 GYQGRTHMRV
+251 GANHANRKRV
-261 YELLKA
+261 YELLHEAPVTDPLVDIDESELAMWCEAGDQFLTTRIQTLVQQAKERKA
-267 RWNSSTVSTGSS
+267 NHEEPQTTTEG
-279 TSSAIRDAPICAS
+279 
-292 TNCCMKRRSLT
+292 
-303 RSWILT
+303 
-309 KASSP
+309 
-314 CGARPAT
+314 
-321 SSSPTA
+321 
-327 LKPSCNKPKNAKQTM
+327 KQE
-342 KNQPNRP
+342 K
-349 HRLNQL
+349 
-355 RSLRSE
+355 
-361 TRADS
+361 